1 MKKIITVLALV
12 LTVVMLL
19 SLSACGAS
27 NNSSKIE
34 EVPEDLPVIPAAT
47 EAPVKDE
54 AAEDEPAANVDPA
67 VVNMGQ
73 AIDEVHTADAWYK
86 DGVEGGDYIYF
97 ELADNSDLGL
107 AYVKMENGERVNTIL
122 CAVNAE
128 LHVIDAEAA
137 EGESAIDLVFVDNF
151 KIYDYKNETWYVR
164 GDPATLSTI
173 FTDINFVNQD
183 DATNT
188 LVLKADGTGIEVFQ
202 EQEDE
207 LTWEM
212 DSATT
217 VKYNDGSYDHILQIV
232 CDENGNLISLSEQN
246 FRIFVAAEAAE

>member
-1 MKKIITVLALV
+1 
-12 LTVVMLL
+12 
-19 SLSACGAS
+19 
-27 NNSSKIE
+27 
-34 EVPEDLPVIPAAT
+34 
-47 EAPVKDE
+47 
-54 AAEDEPAANVDPA
+54 
-67 VVNMGQ
+67 
-73 AIDEVHTADAWYK
+73 
-86 DGVEGGDYIYF
+86 
-97 ELADNSDLGL
+97 
-107 AYVKMENGERVNTIL
+107 
-122 CAVNAE
+122 
-128 LHVIDAEAA
+128 
-137 EGESAIDLVFVDNF
+137 
-151 KIYDYKNETWYVR
+151 VR